1 MKKFGFIIQARLG
14 STRLPGKMKMSFYNE
29 KSIPEIII
37 NKIRNKFTNIDI
49 VLATS
54 DNPKDEYFETLAKK
68 LKVKIFRGSENDV
81 LQRFIDT
88 ADFFQIEGIVRVCA
102 DNPFLDLNQ
111 LEVLIKEIDESEYIS
126 FCVNGQPSI
135 KTHFGFW
142 AEYTTLATLKKVQNN
157 TDDIFFREHVTNYI
171 YSNSEKFRLK
181 FLKPIDIVNG
191 RKDIRTT
198 IDTEDDFKN
207 LAFIY
212 KQLVERYTD
221 NFGIKE
227 IIDFLDENP
236 KMLNLMSKQIEQNSK

>member
-1 MKKFGFIIQARLG
+1 MKKLGFIIQARLG
-14 STRLPGKMKMSFYNE
+14 STRLPGKMKMSFYNDE
-29 KSIPEIII
+29 SIPEIII
-37 NKIRNKFTNIDI
+37 KKIKDRFDNIDI

-54 DNPKDEYFETLAKK
+54 DNTKDDYFESLTKK
-68 LKVKIFRGSENDV
+68 LQVKIYRGSESDV

-88 ADFFQIEGIVRVCA
+88 ADFFQLDGIIRICA
-102 DNPFLDLNQ
+102 DNPFLDVSQ
-111 LEVLIKEIDESEYIS
+111 LEVLVGEIDDSDYIS
-126 FCVNGQPSI
+126 FCVNGNPSI

-142 AEYTTLATLKKVQNN
+142 AEYATLETLKKVQSN

-171 YSNSEKFRLK
+171 YTNSEKFKMK

-191 RKDIRTT
+191 RNDIRTT

-212 KQLVERYTD
+212 KQLKARYPD

-227 IIDFLDENP
+227 IINFLDENP
-236 KMLNLMSKQIEQNSK
+236 EMLNLMSQQIEQNSK